1 MNRFVPRSPLA
12 LAVACVLGAA
22 ALPAV
27 AADITLTAP
36 AGGGVVFKGPSSTLM
51 GIDAAGKVQVPAL
64 PSTTG
69 TQAGVVCYD
78 AGGVLVKCPD
88 TYGAQGPAG
97 PTGPAGEK
105 GDTGPAGPKGDAGAQ
120 GPTGAKGD
128 TGAQGPTGPKGDTG
142 AQGPTGPKGDTGA
155 QGPIGP
161 KGDTGAQGP
170 TGPKGDTGAQGP
182 TGPKGDTGAQGA
194 AGAKG
199 DTGATGPA
207 GGGIFTAVYGNPL
220 ANNTRYTSV
229 INGAIANASDTVA
242 DVALRWPQACTASSL
257 RVSTDAALPNNRT
270 YTITLTKGATVGAAA
285 TATALTCT
293 ATTATPSCTDSTN
306 SVTINANDFVAFK
319 ITGNNTSN
327 SVRMYISALCQ

>member
-1 MNRFVPRSPLA
+1 
-12 LAVACVLGAA
+12 
-22 ALPAV
+22 
-27 AADITLTAP
+27 
-36 AGGGVVFKGPSSTLM
+36 M

-142 AQGPTGPKGDTGA
+142 AQGAAGAKGDTGP
-155 QGPIGP
+155 QGP
-161 KGDTGAQGP
+161 
-170 TGPKGDTGAQGP
+170 
-182 TGPKGDTGAQGA
+182 

-306 SVTINANDFVAFK
+306 SVTINANDFVALK

-327 SVRMYISALCQ
+327 SVRMYISALFQ